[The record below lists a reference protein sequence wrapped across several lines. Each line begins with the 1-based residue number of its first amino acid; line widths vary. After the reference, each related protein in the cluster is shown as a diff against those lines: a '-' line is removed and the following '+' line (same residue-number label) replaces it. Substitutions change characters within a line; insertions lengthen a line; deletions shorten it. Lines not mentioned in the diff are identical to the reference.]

1 MLHGGKDGQNGTT
14 KMTKFNPVYA
24 VRKATLSDVMFF
36 YESINT
42 TIGLTLNE
50 LEFDEIFKSK
60 LKTKS
65 NQLLVLVDQVGVS
78 AGCAIIELR
87 SPLTEALPFYE
98 IQLFYIQPKY
108 RKYFAAE
115 ALYQEIEKL
124 ATTKNCFKI
133 TVSSLLDAT
142 INQRFYTRKG
152 FKLVKKTYLKTVY

>member
-1 MLHGGKDGQNGTT
+1 
-14 KMTKFNPVYA
+14 MTKFNPAYT

-42 TIGLTLNE
+42 TIGLALNE
-50 LEFDEIFKSK
+50 IEFDEIFKLK

-65 NQLLVLVDQVGVS
+65 NQLLVLIDQQGVS

-87 SPLTEALPFYE
+87 TALTETYPFCE

-108 RKYFAAE
+108 RKHFAAE
-115 ALYQEIEKL
+115 AFYQEIEKL
-124 ATTKNCFKI
+124 SAMKNCFKI

-152 FKLVKKTYLKTVY
+152 FKFVKKTYFKTVS